1 MNRRIVAGN
10 WKSNTS
16 LSEAKELVD
25 SIANALA
32 SRTGHC
38 RVIVA
43 PPVPYICALKS
54 LATGKIGLSAQNSS
68 AYHEGAYT
76 GEYTPAMLASVGV
89 EYVIVGHS
97 ERRQLFGES
106 DAIVAKKVQNVLEAG
121 LYAILCVGET
131 LEERDSGQAFEVV
144 ERQLKVAMLDHVSGE
159 ETGNVILAYEP
170 VWAIGT
176 GKTATAEQAQE
187 MHRFIRSLLE
197 QAYGAAAEDVAILYG
212 GSVKASNAAELF
224 AGEDVDGAL
233 VGGASLKADEFI
245 AIIDANS

>member
-1 MNRRIVAGN
+1 MNRKIVAGN

-16 LSEAKELVD
+16 LSEAKELVE
-25 SIANALA
+25 SVAAALTNRA
-32 SRTGHC
+32 GHC
-38 RVIVA
+38 RVIIA
-43 PPVPYICALKS
+43 PPVPYLCAVKPLT
-54 LATGKIGLSAQNSS
+54 TGRIGLSAQNSS

-76 GEYTPAMLASVGV
+76 GEYTPAMLASAGA

-97 ERRQLFGES
+97 ERRQLFGET

-176 GKTATAEQAQE
+176 GKTATADQAQE
-187 MHRFIRSLLE
+187 MHRFIRSLLAK
-197 QAYGAAAEDVAILYG
+197 AYGAAAEDVAILYG

-224 AGEDVDGAL
+224 SGEDVDGAL
-233 VGGASLKADEFI
+233 VGGASLKADEFL